1 MIEMKGVISVKESLS
16 ANLNLG
22 VDYYKGEQGPQ
33 GAPGP
38 KGPQGEDGK
47 TPVKGVDYYT
57 PKEKEEL
64 KAEISSEVVGLDSL
78 TNSDI
83 LAIWQTN

>member
-1 MIEMKGVISVKESLS
+1 MIEIKGVLSVEESLNG
-16 ANLNLG
+16 NLNLG
-22 VDYYKGEQGPQ
+22 VDYYKGG
-33 GAPGP
+33 
-38 KGPQGEDGK
+38 KGDKGDKGEKGD

-57 PKEKEEL
+57 PKDKEEL

-83 LAIWQTN
+83 LAIWQTY